1 MATVCLFQNVHV
13 VRYWAVRE
21 CQLKINVANCNVSQQ
36 LDERDGCVAKPLTID
51 LLRITL
57 SSIMTAEFRRGRLK
71 IKLRAVLPG
80 LGQALMMLYIPPT
93 ARLPGYEMAT
103 LKAARHTRN
112 VVA

>member
-80 LGQALMMLYIPPT
+80 LGQRT
-93 ARLPGYEMAT
+93 ASNDAICRRQLDFPDT
-103 LKAARHTRN
+103 KWRR
-112 VVA
+112 